1 MEERLRTNKKWDQG
15 GSPLITIMTP
25 VYNRRSTILRAIE
38 SVEKQTFRNIEY
50 VIVDDGSIEPID
62 DMVDNFMKTTKLP
75 VMFVKTKNSGVH
87 TARNV
92 GYRHARGEL
101 ILCIDSDDE
110 LLPEACEIFKKTW
123 ESIPDKDE
131 AKYWQMK
138 AQCVDRNGDITGT
151 LFPVDIN
158 KLPAKDA
165 RKSFSLAK
173 GGQTGCRVTAIMKE
187 NLFPEPDGVTFVQEN
202 IPWVPL
208 ERKYKPWG
216 INDPV
221 RIYHK
226 EGNDHLSGK
235 SKKITKQ
242 DFRNK
247 IWNAAHMLNNY
258 RTYDLSFKKRMEMI
272 LRYRAYIHIL
282 KRYKDHEFVKKNR
295 LKRPTNNVISM
306 AVGIPSITIA
316 KVYEKRL
323 K

>member
-1 MEERLRTNKKWDQG
+1 MAENGLWVVG
-15 GSPLITIMTP
+15 G
-25 VYNRRSTILRAIE
+25 A
-38 SVEKQTFRNIEY
+38 
-50 VIVDDGSIEPID
+50 GA
-62 DMVDNFMKTTKLP
+62 
-75 VMFVKTKNSGVH
+75 KTKAAHMDWRTFAG
-87 TARNV
+87 
-92 GYRHARGEL
+92 
-101 ILCIDSDDE
+101 
-110 LLPEACEIFKKTW
+110 
-123 ESIPDKDE
+123 PDG
-131 AKYWQMK
+131 
-138 AQCVDRNGDITGT
+138 CVE
-151 LFPVDIN
+151 PV
-158 KLPAKDA
+158 
-165 RKSFSLAK
+165 SFSNVRLCRNPEVCV
-173 GGQTGCRVTAIMKE
+173 QFVTGSASRNAILQMFKSLRKAAE
-187 NLFPEPDGVTFVQEN
+187 EVFPEPDGVTFVQEN